1 MTEKTVLLIASTAS
15 MIKQF
20 NQRNIAMLKDINS
33 KVIVATNFLEPGTIP
48 NQEGL
53 EFKKQLENNGIQ
65 TIQVDFARGL
75 KNPFKNISAYRQL
88 NRFVENQT
96 IDLIHCQTPIG
107 GVVGRLI
114 SHRNKIKNLY
124 VVHGFHFFKGASIFN
139 WLAYPIEKFLA
150 KYTDYLVTINQEDYQ
165 LAKNKFKKAGQI
177 SKINS
182 AGVDFLKMD
191 RQVTAT
197 KSALRN
203 QIRKNLDWDLQSNVM
218 ITVAELSKRKNL
230 IRAIKAFSKSDNTNL
245 NYLIVGKGPD
255 EKKLSKLIERL
266 DLSQKVKL
274 IGYSDRVYDLLTA
287 SDLMIFISLREGL
300 GLAGVEALHFDLP
313 LIGAN
318 IRGIKDYL
326 KNNQNGFLVNPK
338 NIDEITQKINQLNDN
353 QVRTELASHAR
364 SSVADFDSSL
374 VDQKML
380 AIYQSLLK

>member
-1 MTEKTVLLIASTAS
+1 MEEKTVLLIASTAS

-20 NQRNIAMLKDINS
+20 NQRNITILKDINC

-48 NQEGL
+48 AEDAL
-53 EFKKQLENNGIQ
+53 EFKKQLENSGVR
-65 TIQVDFARGL
+65 TVQVDFSRGL
-75 KNPFKNISAYRQL
+75 KNPLKNISAYRRL
-88 NRFVENQT
+88 NRLVENQK

-114 SHRNKIKNLY
+114 SHHNKVKNLY
-124 VVHGFHFFKGASIFN
+124 VVHGFHFFKGAPILN

-165 LAKNKFKKAGQI
+165 LAKNKFTKAGQI

-182 AGVDFLKMD
+182 AGVDFLKID
-191 RQVTAT
+191 SQVTAT
-197 KSALRN
+197 KSILRN

-245 NYLIVGKGPD
+245 NYLIVGKGPR
-255 EKKLSKLIERL
+255 EQKLSKLIEHL
-266 DLSQKVKL
+266 DLSRKVKL

-287 SDLMIFISLREGL
+287 SDLMLFISLREGL

-313 LIGAN
+313 IIGAN

-326 KNNQNGFLVNPK
+326 KNNQNGFLVGPK

-353 QVRTELASHAR
+353 DIRKELANNAR
-364 SSVADFDSSL
+364 ASVTDFDSVQ

-380 AIYQSLLK
+380 EIYQSLLK